1 MLLNNIHRL
10 VYVLKHNVS
19 ETGLCLRPQVKP
31 TLLGPIG
38 RTSPYLRALDIVQKH
53 NECTNVPS
61 SQTFRFYVLLD

>member
-1 MLLNNIHRL
+1 MYCIFLFVKTESFGKFYKRTFAGKNIITALMLLNSIHRP

-38 RTSPYLRALDIVQKH
+38 DRG
-53 NECTNVPS
+53 
-61 SQTFRFYVLLD
+61 